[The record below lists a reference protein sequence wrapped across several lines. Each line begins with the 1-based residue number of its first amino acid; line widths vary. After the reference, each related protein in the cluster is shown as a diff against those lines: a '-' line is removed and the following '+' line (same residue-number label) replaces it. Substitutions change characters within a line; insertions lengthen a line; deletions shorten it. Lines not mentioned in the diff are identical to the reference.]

1 MDEYTDGMNKY
12 NMDTEYNYAKQRL
25 HPYDHRIE
33 FVRKISMDAITMFE
47 DNSID
52 VIYIDGN
59 HEYTHVLEE
68 LTHYWKKLKVGG
80 ILIGDDVYELAQGNE
95 KNVIK
100 IWDSARN
107 IQSSNSF
114 GVYGVYNAL
123 IDFCKEINVPY
134 TIFSNQFIV
143 FKH

>member
-1 MDEYTDGMNKY
+1 M
-12 NMDTEYNYAKQRL
+12 L
-25 HPYDHRIE
+25 
-33 FVRKISMDAITMFE
+33 
-47 DNSID
+47 NSID

-100 IWDSARN
+100 IWDNARN

-114 GVYGVYNAL
+114 GVYGVHNAL